1 MSDIGLE
8 PMTSSL
14 SSWRSN
20 QTELIA
26 QYETNKNFKTIMSQ
40 LSKRSSSNL
49 SKGSFSE
56 KRLFA
61 HIVNCVASLKG
72 TKISNGDC
80 QILLFSLK

>member
-26 QYETNKNFKTIMSQ
+26 QYETNKNFTSIMSQ
-40 LSKRSSSNL
+40 VSKRSSSNL
-49 SKGSFSE
+49 LKGSFSV
-56 KRLFA
+56 KRPLCHTA
-61 HIVNCVASLKG
+61 NSAASIKG

-80 QILLFSLK
+80 QTLLFSLK